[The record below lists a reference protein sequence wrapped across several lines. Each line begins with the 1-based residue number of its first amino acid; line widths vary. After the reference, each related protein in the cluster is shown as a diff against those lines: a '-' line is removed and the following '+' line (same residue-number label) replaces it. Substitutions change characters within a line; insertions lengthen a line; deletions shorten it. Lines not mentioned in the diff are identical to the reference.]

1 MNIQPMTFF
10 MDWPRIS
17 LYKKSHWLDIH
28 PYVEIK
34 LREMIGVDQI
44 LLLF

>member
-1 MNIQPMTFF
+1 
-10 MDWPRIS
+10 
-17 LYKKSHWLDIH
+17 LDIH

-44 LLLF
+44 LLLFWYFHE